1 MQAQDPATG
10 AFSEIASTVTTDLS
24 YNVLDVDWY
33 HWSVSAVIPSSFWTP
48 GAVGWRATLQ
58 AQAPGS
64 STPGMTGVHED
75 YYACLGQSTT
85 TGDFERDCML

>member
-58 AQAPGS
+58 A
-64 STPGMTGVHED
+64 
-75 YYACLGQSTT
+75 
-85 TGDFERDCML
+85 